1 MRKDATMS
9 DLDLTHLETLA
20 MAAGDIWSSPD
31 GTVTEVYGVRDRRD
45 ATFIAATNP
54 ETVLALCAEVRRLR
68 LVEEATAT
76 LRDELAR
83 VTEERDRLRAHLEV
97 AIDLAEEG
105 WGYASEYFC
114 QKWGFDERVLALRTV
129 AGVGAD
135 ESLPTDE
142 AARILSLETN
152 AETMRAS
159 DEGKRDDE

>member
-1 MRKDATMS
+1 MS
-9 DLDLTHLETLA
+9 RELTPEAFVESCRRCRPTKHLHGWG
-20 MAAGDIWSSPD
+20 AAEIGEM
-31 GTVTEVYGVRDRRD
+31 V
-45 ATFIAATNP
+45 
-54 ETVLALCAEVRRLR
+54 
-68 LVEEATAT
+68 AT
-76 LRDELAR
+76 LRAELAR
-83 VTEERDRLRAHLEV
+83 VAEERDRLRAHLEV

-114 QKWGFDERVLALRTV
+114 QKWSFDERVLALRTV